1 MNFTQRQIRIFRI
14 LLDLE
19 DGQTISA
26 QDLAS
31 RIRVSRRTLFR
42 ELESIRLI
50 LEQYHLSLSTRPGLS
65 LKGDRTAL
73 AGALDSRQAPGA
85 LDRDERQDML
95 LYELLRAEEKEKLVV
110 YAARFQVS
118 EATISHGLEDLQ
130 KRLESWEL
138 KLSRDGTITGSEE
151 ARRQAMASLVR
162 DGVEYK
168 TVDYLDPETVLEQ
181 IFSGSAIFSL
191 LDQDILRRILDLFSQ
206 KREELGLGRFEQ
218 NSYIGLVIHLVIAL
232 ERIRAGEPA
241 PERIEGLPDLEDS
254 RREAARLAALLED
267 EFEVTFPESEID
279 AVALHLRGA
288 KVNAATGSLDHDQNE
303 ILDLARLFVE
313 SFPPADAALLS
324 TDPQFIQGL
333 LSHLEP
339 TVIRLKKGLPIYNPL
354 LKSLKD
360 QYGELFEKTRV
371 AARPIEEALGL
382 PLSDEEI
389 GFLTMHV
396 GACFE
401 RSGYQYRRKVRAAV
415 VCASGI
421 GVSALLCARLEKAFA
436 SQMDL
441 ENLSLPQARNRADL
455 ELFITTFYPGRL
467 PAPFIQVSPM
477 LPVSD
482 LKKIQE
488 QLALMQTKPAPTLSS
503 QAGLDQDLQQLEEA
517 IQVVRS
523 LLNKIAIVHSSSTKA
538 EDLIHEAASVLEGD
552 QQQLEQDLLQRE
564 QLGPVVDPEEGFGL
578 FHARST
584 GAEKAQVVV
593 MVPESGT
600 FNGGLGVILVTILP
614 EKHTKAMQE
623 VLSEL
628 NVALATDPVYRSV
641 LMHGTDAEKQEA
653 LNRILTGY
661 LHRVQSRLGF

>member
-73 AGALDSRQAPGA
+73 ASALDSRQAPGA

-118 EATISHGLEDLQ
+118 EATISHDLEDLQ

-151 ARRQAMASLVR
+151 ARRQTMASLVR

-333 LSHLEP
+333 LSL
-339 TVIRLKKGLPIYNPL
+339 TWNP
-354 LKSLKD
+354 
-360 QYGELFEKTRV
+360 Q
-371 AARPIEEALGL
+371 
-382 PLSDEEI
+382 
-389 GFLTMHV
+389 
-396 GACFE
+396 
-401 RSGYQYRRKVRAAV
+401 
-415 VCASGI
+415 
-421 GVSALLCARLEKAFA
+421 
-436 SQMDL
+436 
-441 ENLSLPQARNRADL
+441 
-455 ELFITTFYPGRL
+455 
-467 PAPFIQVSPM
+467 
-477 LPVSD
+477 
-482 LKKIQE
+482 
-488 QLALMQTKPAPTLSS
+488 
-503 QAGLDQDLQQLEEA
+503 
-517 IQVVRS
+517 
-523 LLNKIAIVHSSSTKA
+523 
-538 EDLIHEAASVLEGD
+538 
-552 QQQLEQDLLQRE
+552 
-564 QLGPVVDPEEGFGL
+564 
-578 FHARST
+578 
-584 GAEKAQVVV
+584 
-593 MVPESGT
+593 
-600 FNGGLGVILVTILP
+600 
-614 EKHTKAMQE
+614 
-623 VLSEL
+623 
-628 NVALATDPVYRSV
+628 
-641 LMHGTDAEKQEA
+641 
-653 LNRILTGY
+653 
-661 LHRVQSRLGF
+661 